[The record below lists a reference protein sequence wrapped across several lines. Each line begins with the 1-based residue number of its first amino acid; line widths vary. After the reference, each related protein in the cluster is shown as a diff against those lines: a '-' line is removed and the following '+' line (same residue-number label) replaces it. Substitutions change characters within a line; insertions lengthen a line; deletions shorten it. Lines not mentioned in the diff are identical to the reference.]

1 MSITEIETQA
11 AIVREARKQRYQITK
26 QNTTLREE
34 NKRRMERNKKLREQH
49 QQAKWGQKKHVPKTE
64 ELLVY
69 EVPEQYNKILRNET
83 KVHQQLKDR
92 HPVDWY
98 QRIMELPTRMRDRI
112 ACYVWWDYCYDSSST
127 LYEKH
132 IQQDLEK
139 QSYKKTNRNEIIEA
153 LVQLGYTPYAATQRV
168 SK

>member
-26 QNTTLREE
+26 QNTSLREE

-69 EVPEQYNKILRNET
+69 EVPEQYNK
-83 KVHQQLKDR
+83 V
-92 HPVDWY
+92 
-98 QRIMELPTRMRDRI
+98 
-112 ACYVWWDYCYDSSST
+112 
-127 LYEKH
+127 
-132 IQQDLEK
+132 
-139 QSYKKTNRNEIIEA
+139 
-153 LVQLGYTPYAATQRV
+153 
-168 SK
+168 